1 MLFDLLGRKRG
12 KVLKLCA
19 LIEYLIKNILRKN
32 HAENMHQ
39 KLVPDSVLVLVNNP
53 KQSLDARNSFK
64 SKIF

>member
-19 LIEYLIKNILRKN
+19 LIEYLIKNILWKN